1 MNKVKLDNIIFGDS
15 AIPFIGGPCVIE
27 SRDHCFG
34 IAEKITEITSKLNIP
49 FVFKSSFDKA
59 NRTSISS
66 FRGDGLDAGLK
77 ILEEIKN
84 NFNIPVTTDI
94 HLPEHA
100 AYAANAFALEIR
112 LPCAPRTPSEVKA
125 KSPP

>member
-27 SRDHCFG
+27 SRDHSFG

-49 FVFKSSFDKA
+49 FIFKSSFDKA

-66 FRGDGLDAGLK
+66 FRGDGIDAGLK
-77 ILEEIKN
+77 ILEEIKIISI
-84 NFNIPVTTDI
+84 FRSLQIFIYLSMPM
-94 HLPEHA
+94 
-100 AYAANAFALEIR
+100 R
-112 LPCAPRTPSEVKA
+112 LAML
-125 KSPP
+125 

>member
-1 MNKVKLDNIIFGDS
+1 MNKVKLDNIIFGDI

-66 FRGDGLDAGLK
+66 FRGDGLDLS
-77 ILEEIKN
+77 L
-84 NFNIPVTTDI
+84 I
-94 HLPEHA
+94 H
-100 AYAANAFALEIR
+100 I
-112 LPCAPRTPSEVKA
+112 SE
-125 KSPP
+125 PTRR

>member
-84 NFNIPVTTDI
+84 LSLEVHVLLKAEIIVS
-94 HLPEHA
+94 
-100 AYAANAFALEIR
+100 AL
-112 LPCAPRTPSEVKA
+112 LK
-125 KSPP
+125 K

>member
-100 AYAANAFALEIR
+100 NAVSDVVDIIQIPAFL
-112 LPCAPRTPSEVKA
+112 L
-125 KSPP
+125 